1 MRISEENVRRLIREE
16 LRSLMEQDES
26 KPKKLDDL
34 EFKSADRVEYER
46 WAASHRHVSPEVR
59 STLASYFLDQ
69 NLTTAHD
76 LHKKLCDE
84 LGIDHDKL
92 MADIEARLPKEEDS
106 ETEESARE
114 LDLARVKEA
123 VRAISKL

>member
-46 WAASHRHVSPEVR
+46 WAASHGHVSPEVR

-69 NLTTAHD
+69 NLAAAHD

>member
-46 WAASHRHVSPEVR
+46 WAASHGHVSPEVR